1 MEDVCTAPDRE
12 DTSSWP
18 EGLRQLADIIGP
30 EATLAL
36 AELKGGI
43 SIYVPK
49 TPFAGCQL
57 LPIIGEQALA
67 ALCRQYGGDW
77 MNVPL
82 GKFIDAYKPK
92 ILDLH
97 GRGMSKRQIALKL
110 GCTERYVREVTN
122 SLRGPQQMRL
132 PL

>member
-1 MEDVCTAPDRE
+1 MGKISTAQE
-12 DTSSWP
+12 HKDTSSWP
-18 EGLRQLADIIGP
+18 EGLRQLADVIGP

-36 AELKGGI
+36 AEVKGGI

-49 TPFAGCQL
+49 APFAGCQL

-67 ALCRQYGGDW
+67 ALCKQYGGDW
-77 MNVPL
+77 LNVPL
-82 GKFIDAYKPK
+82 GKFIDAYKPR

-122 SLRGPQQMRL
+122 AIRGPQQMRL